1 MSIGGSSLSLFLD
14 AIQLVQNELLIFAL
28 FWFVIGAIDEAA
40 VDLAWFWL
48 RLTGRVRTPRLS
60 GDSAQDP
67 VDGPI
72 AVFFPTWREA
82 EVIGTTIAYTRHAW
96 PQAGLRV
103 YVGCYINDPATLQAA
118 ATGADGDPRVRLVVI
133 ERPGPTTKADCLN
146 RLYAELLADERREDM
161 RFRGVIL
168 QDAEDMVH
176 PAALPLV
183 AQALA
188 EVDFVQLPVRPE
200 PQRQSPWVAGHYCD
214 EFAESHAKT
223 MVVRNA
229 LGAAIPAAGVGCGF
243 GRDIIDVLTELR
255 WKEGE
260 SGPFAAECL
269 TEDYE
274 LGWLISRLGGR
285 SKFLRVRDA
294 DGGLIAT
301 RACFPPTLA
310 EAERQ
315 KARWIHGIAFQS
327 WDRLGW
333 SRRPLEIWMALRDR
347 RGPLTALVL
356 AVAYLWI
363 LLAGSLLVAHAA
375 GWRGGLA
382 VEPLM
387 TDLLRI
393 GFVALAWRLTMRLAF
408 TWREYGL
415 IEGLRSPFRAVIGN
429 VIAIFACSRAIVA
442 YLRTLRGGRVEWDK
456 TDHRDHPALMQLR
469 EDAA

>member
-1 MSIGGSSLSLFLD
+1 MSIGGSSISLFLD

-40 VDLAWFWL
+40 VDLVWFWL

-118 ATGADGDPRVRLVVI
+118 ATGAEGDPRVRLVVI

-146 RLYAELLADERREDM
+146 RLYAELLADERREGM

-442 YLRTLRGGRVEWDK
+442 YFRTLRGGRVEWDK